1 MIAYLFNSMQ
11 KIITVLVLVV
21 SALLVGCSS
30 GEYADLDA
38 FVAEVRAKPA
48 GVIKPIPPF
57 KASQTFNYSASG
69 MRSPFEKPVQIA
81 DITLLGRAANVKPDP
96 NRAKEFLE
104 QFSIDSL
111 NMVGTLQMGNSLWA
125 LMQDDK
131 NGVHRVK
138 LGNYLGRND
147 GKIIELT
154 ETYVAVVE
162 IVANG
167 SDGWVERPRTLK
179 LKTLQSE

>member
-1 MIAYLFNSMQ
+1 MLAYFFNAMKKTIS
-11 KIITVLVLVV
+11 VLVIFV
-21 SALLVGCSS
+21 SVLLNGCSS
-30 GEYADLDA
+30 GEFADLDA

-57 KASQTFNYSASG
+57 KAAQTFNYSASG

>member
-1 MIAYLFNSMQ
+1 MFFVNYLKKNSGV
-11 KIITVLVLVV
+11 ITLLL
-21 SALLVGCSS
+21 STFLVGCSS
-30 GEYADLDA
+30 GEFADLDA
-38 FVAEVRAKPA
+38 YVSEVRAKPA

-57 KASQTFNYSASG
+57 KAAQTFNYSASG
-69 MRSPFEKPVQIA
+69 LRSPFDKPVQIA

-104 QFSIDSL
+104 QYSIDSL
-111 NMVGTLQMGNSLWA
+111 NMVGTLQMGSTLWA

-131 NGVHRVK
+131 SGVHRVK

>member
-1 MIAYLFNSMQ
+1 MLIRDISKKCFLPIVLMSSML
-11 KIITVLVLVV
+11 I
-21 SALLVGCSS
+21 GCSS
-30 GEYADLDA
+30 SEFADLDA
-38 FVAEVRAKPA
+38 FIADVRAKPA

-57 KASQTFNYSASG
+57 KAASTFNYSASG
-69 MRSPFEKPVQIA
+69 LRSPFEKPVQIA
-81 DITLLGRAANVKPDP
+81 DIALLGRAASVKPDL
-96 NRAKEFLE
+96 NRSKEFLE

-111 NMVGTLQMGNSLWA
+111 NMVGTLQMGDVLWA

-147 GKIIELT
+147 GKIVELT

-167 SDGWVERPRTLK
+167 TDGWIERPRTLK
-179 LKTLQSE
+179 LKTLQGQE